1 MKAANGWLLEKKNK
15 ERKDKNMSALL
26 DEVTKLLT
34 ESELNYE
41 LHCEDGKEVV
51 RLGQM
56 SKDPAYNLL
65 IHVDEGLAVVNV
77 IGAANC
83 FMPEDKRTEA
93 CVLLNESNYRCPHKS
108 YIDPEDGQLMAQK
121 CVDVDGGALNKE
133 VLTVA
138 LASVHTAIL
147 HNYDALMRLRYGN

>member
-1 MKAANGWLLEKKNK
+1 
-15 ERKDKNMSALL
+15 MSALL

-41 LHCEDGKEVV
+41 LHCKDDKEVV
-51 RLGQM
+51 NLGQM

-65 IHVDEGLAVVNV
+65 IHVDEESTVVNV

-83 FMPEDKRTEA
+83 YVPEDKRTEA
-93 CVLLNESNYRCPHKS
+93 CVLLNASNYRYPHKS
-108 YIDPEDGQLMAQK
+108 YIDPDDGQLMTQK

-133 VLTVA
+133 VLLSA
-138 LASVHTAIL
+138 IASVHTAVN